1 MGKTDKYSLTDDE
14 KAAIAA
20 QQVEQFK
27 RERYAHELNA
37 ARAETLPDGK
47 EKAQILA
54 VSQESIAQIEKAID
68 VTLDA
73 APAV

>member
-1 MGKTDKYSLTDDE
+1 MSKTDKYSLSDDE

-37 ARAETLPDGK
+37 VRAETLPAGE
-47 EKAQILA
+47 EKDQTLA
-54 VSQESIAQIEKAID
+54 VSRESIAQIEAAID
-68 VTLDA
+68 ATLSVV
-73 APAV
+73 PE